1 MSRPVAFVTGGAG
14 GIGSATVLELAH
26 RGYSVA
32 ITDFGNSDLAA
43 DLASEVGGIA
53 MDVDVADP
61 EAVAR
66 AVKETEIEL
75 GPIGVAVCCAGVDID
90 RTLELTD
97 DSLWNRFLHVLLGGC
112 VNVIAAVR
120 PGMQDRATGSIVTV
134 SSELALIGEDRHV
147 AYVAA
152 KAAILGLTR
161 AMAFELGPYGIRV
174 NSVAPGPTDTTMLTE
189 RWRDDEAYLASIPLG
204 RFGRPGEVAA
214 TIVDLAEATWTTG
227 QIVSPNGGIV
237 IQ

>member
-14 GIGSATVLELAH
+14 GIGSATVLELSH
-26 RGYSVA
+26 RGYAVA
-32 ITDFGNSDLAA
+32 VTDFGNADNAAVLAG
-43 DLASEVGGIA
+43 EIGGIA
-53 MDVDVADP
+53 IDVDVADP
-61 EAVAR
+61 VAIAG
-66 AVKETEIEL
+66 AVKETEKEL
-75 GPIGVAVCCAGVDID
+75 GPVGVAVCCAGIDID

-112 VNVIAAVR
+112 VNVIGAVR
-120 PGMQDRATGSIVTV
+120 PGMEDRATGSIVTV

-161 AMAFELGPYGIRV
+161 AMAFELGPSGIRV

-189 RWRDDEAYLASIPLG
+189 RWREDEAYLASIPLG
-204 RFGRPGEVAA
+204 RFGQPGEVAA